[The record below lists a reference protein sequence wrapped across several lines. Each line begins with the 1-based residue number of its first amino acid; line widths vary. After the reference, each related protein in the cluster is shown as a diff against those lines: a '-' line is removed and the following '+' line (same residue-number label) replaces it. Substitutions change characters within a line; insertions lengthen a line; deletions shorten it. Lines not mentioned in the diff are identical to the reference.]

1 MYMHESI
8 LEQDNMCRPKALSLV
23 GFVYN
28 ALYRYIYTYV
38 YIVQFYMVVIL
49 HAMLSFSVLRE
60 IAARTEIT

>member
-23 GFVYN
+23 GFVYK
-28 ALYRYIYTYV
+28 AIYIYIFTYV
-38 YIVQFYMVVIL
+38 YIVQFYMVFIL

-60 IAARTEIT
+60 IAAQTEIT